1 MSYKIGD
8 SVRVKQLEDINKIF
22 KIDQND
28 LGGMYFL
35 KEGYEHYCGNIY
47 KVKEITGCYYFLE
60 DEDGQ
65 FVSGFF
71 IEEMLEDVKEN
82 KMRYK
87 IGDKVRVRQW
97 DDMVEEFGTDEVGRI
112 NIKTGCRFTE
122 EMKKFCGGVYEICS
136 ILERVYLLKDGAETI
151 YWYFTDPMLEDVNLL
166 SYMTDQ
172 LKIRVK
178 NETLTFKNGTL
189 TLKILTPKND
199 KHITVKKEGKEM
211 EQKTQRE
218 RLEEQLDTYQR
229 DSEIKA
235 IEIIVPGKI
244 VNVTMDDCLD
254 TTLTMKCHEDDTF
267 SLEKAIVLA
276 YIKYSS
282 GNLTPEGIEYEVERF
297 HYYKSNMKKLKKA
310 MKVYE
315 IQQKLKA
322 LDEEEERIRANKKR
336 KKIAQK
342 KRRVERLAE
351 EKLKETKEATKI
363 YAEALKSA
371 LCGYE
376 ISENTVEN
384 MTKDMNTRV

>member
-22 KIDQND
+22 EIDQND

-87 IGDKVRVRQW
+87 VGDKVRVRQW
-97 DDMVEEFGTDEVGRI
+97 NDMVEEFGTDEAGRI
-112 NIKTGCRFTE
+112 DTKTGGRFTE

-136 ILERVYLLKDGAETI
+136 MLGRNYLLKDGEKTI
-151 YWYFTDPMLEDVNLL
+151 YYYFTDETLEDVNLL
-166 SYMTDQ
+166 LHTPNSLI
-172 LKIRVK
+172 LKTENV
-178 NETLTFKNGTL
+178 TLTFGK
-189 TLKILTPKND
+189 D
-199 KHITVKKEGKEM
+199 ITESKAKKEGKEM
-211 EQKTQRE
+211 KQKTQRE

-229 DSEIKA
+229 DSEVKA

-244 VNVTMDDCLD
+244 VKVTMNDCLG
-254 TTLTMKCHEDDTF
+254 TALITKCHKDDTF
-267 SLEKAIVLA
+267 SLEKAIIVA
-276 YIKYSS
+276 YVKYSS
-282 GNLTPEGIEYEVERF
+282 GNLTPEGIEHEIKRF
-297 HYYKSNMKKLKKA
+297 SHYKTNMKKLKKA

-342 KRRVERLAE
+342 KRRAERLAE
-351 EKLKETKEATKI
+351 EKLKETKEAAEI
-363 YAEALKSA
+363 YAEELKSVLA
-371 LCGYE
+371 GYD
-376 ISENTVEN
+376 IPVE
-384 MTKDMNTRV
+384 TTDKIVKDMNVRV

>member
-1 MSYKIGD
+1 
-8 SVRVKQLEDINKIF
+8 
-22 KIDQND
+22 
-28 LGGMYFL
+28 
-35 KEGYEHYCGNIY
+35 
-47 KVKEITGCYYFLE
+47 
-60 DEDGQ
+60 
-65 FVSGFF
+65 
-71 IEEMLEDVKEN
+71 
-82 KMRYK
+82 MRYK
-87 IGDKVRVRQW
+87 VGDKVRVRQW
-97 DDMVEEFGTDEVGRI
+97 DDMKREFGECLGAIGTPFCIFVSS
-112 NIKTGCRFTE
+112 
-122 EMKKFCGGVYEICS
+122 MKVYCGLVYEIAKVYGCYYELKSNEKPS
-136 ILERVYLLKDGAETI
+136 IKK
-151 YWYFTDPMLEDVNLL
+151 WYFTDDMLEDVNSLQIHAD
-166 SYMTDQ
+166 S
-172 LKIRVK
+172 
-178 NETLTFKNGTL
+178 L
-189 TLKILTPKND
+189 TLETENTVFELKDNKIICTSKMQ
-199 KHITVKKEGKEM
+199 KESEKKMKK
-211 EQKTQRE
+211 QKTQRE

-342 KRRVERLAE
+342 KRRAERLAE
-351 EKLKETKEATKI
+351 EKLKETKEAAKI

-384 MTKDMNTRV
+384 MTKDMNIRV